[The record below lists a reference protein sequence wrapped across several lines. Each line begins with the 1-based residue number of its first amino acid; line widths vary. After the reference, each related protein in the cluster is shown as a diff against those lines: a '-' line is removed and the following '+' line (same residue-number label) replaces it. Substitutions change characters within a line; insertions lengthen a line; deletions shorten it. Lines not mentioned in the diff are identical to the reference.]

1 MNLKKTFSALLAFLI
16 IGISAVMA
24 SGRPGI
30 DPKILS
36 AFQKEFSFAKNAKWE
51 IKGNLTQVNFLLND
65 QGVTAWYNSDG
76 ELVTTARTILYNQL
90 PISVI
95 RTLEKVYAGAEFISI
110 IEVSRSNETYYQLRI
125 DEKNKK
131 YLLKASPS
139 GSISVLKKIR

>member
-1 MNLKKTFSALLAFLI
+1 MKKTFSLLFAFLI
-16 IGISAVMA
+16 IGITAVMA
-24 SGRPGI
+24 NERADV

-51 IKGNLTQVNFLLND
+51 VKGNLTQVNFLLND
-65 QGVTAWYNSDG
+65 QGVSAWYNSDA
-76 ELVTTARTILYNQL
+76 ELVTTARNILYNQL

-95 RTLEKVYAGAEFISI
+95 RALEKEYVDADFFGIT
-110 IEVSRSNETYYQLRI
+110 EVNRNNETYYQIRA

-139 GSISVLKKIR
+139 GNIIVLKKIK

>member
-1 MNLKKTFSALLAFLI
+1 MKKTFSALLAFLI
-16 IGISAVMA
+16 IGSAAVLA
-24 SGRPGI
+24 SERADV

-51 IKGNLTQVNFLLND
+51 VKGNLTQVNFLLND
-65 QGVTAWYNSDG
+65 QVVMAWYNSDAD
-76 ELVTTARTILYNQL
+76 LVTTARNILYNQL

-95 RTLEKVYAGAEFISI
+95 RALEKEYSDADFFGIT
-110 IEVSRSNETYYQLRI
+110 EVSRNNETWYQIRA

-139 GSISVLKKIR
+139 GNIIVLKKIK